1 MGAVAP
7 IVRVRDAHL
16 ADAGGAVRVVVTGL
30 PCAADVVATMDAR
43 GLVASLESGRA
54 EVVAPPGTLIEA
66 VAEFVD
72 AASAARFETA
82 VRDAIGAWS
91 GAPPDLHTPAG
102 SLPTATRPVVM
113 GVINVTPDSFSDG
126 GHHLD
131 GSGDPAGA
139 IAVARAMLDQ
149 GADLIDVG
157 GESTRPG
164 ATPVPADEELRR
176 VLPVVSALAADGAI
190 VAVDTI
196 KSQVARA
203 AVDAGA
209 AIVNDVSAGSLDPQ
223 LWPTV
228 AELGVPYVLTH
239 LQGTPQTM
247 QDAPSYDDVVA
258 EVFET
263 LTEGVRSLAE
273 LGLPAERIVVDPGI
287 GFGKTVEH
295 NLALLRSTRE
305 LTSLG
310 RPVMIGTSRKG
321 FIGRL
326 TGVTDPLDRLA
337 GSLATASVAV
347 ADGARLVRA
356 HDVADTVRA
365 VTLAHAVAVG
375 PPA

>member
-7 IVRVRDAHL
+7 IIRVRDANL
-16 ADAGGAVRVVVTGL
+16 VDAGGAVHAVVTGL
-30 PCAADVVATMDAR
+30 PRAADVVAALDAR
-43 GLVASLESGRA
+43 GVVASLDGGRA
-54 EVVAPPGTLIEA
+54 DLIASPQTLTAA
-66 VAEFVD
+66 VAEVAD
-72 AASAARFETA
+72 QAAVAGFET
-82 VRDAIGAWS
+82 VLRDAIAAWS
-91 GAPPDLHTPAG
+91 GAPPDLHTAAG
-102 SLPTATRPVVM
+102 SLPTASRPVVM
-113 GVINVTPDSFSDG
+113 GVVNVTPDSFSDG

-131 GSGDPAGA
+131 GSGDPALA
-139 IAVARAMLDQ
+139 IAAARAMLDE

-164 ATPVPADEELRR
+164 ADPVPAAEELRR

-190 VAVDTI
+190 VAIDTI
-196 KSQVARA
+196 KAEVARA
-203 AVDAGA
+203 AVEAGA
-209 AIVNDVSAGSLDPQ
+209 VIVNDVSAGSLDPK

-239 LQGTPQTM
+239 IQGTPQTM
-247 QDAPSYDDVVA
+247 QDAPHYDDVVA
-258 EVFET
+258 EVFES
-263 LTEGVRSLAE
+263 LTQGLRSLGE
-273 LGLPAERIVVDPGI
+273 LGVPPERIVVDPGI
-287 GFGKTVEH
+287 GFGKTIEH
-295 NLALLRSTRE
+295 NLALLRQIRE

-326 TGVTDPLDRLA
+326 TGVDDPLDRLA

-347 ADGARLVRA
+347 AGGARLVRA

>member
-7 IVRVRDAHL
+7 IIRVRDANL
-16 ADAGGAVRVVVTGL
+16 VDAGGAVHAVVTGL
-30 PCAADVVATMDAR
+30 PRAADVVAALDAR
-43 GLVASLESGRA
+43 GVVASLDSGRA
-54 EVVAPPGTLIEA
+54 DLIASPQTLTAA
-66 VAEFVD
+66 VAEVAD
-72 AASAARFETA
+72 QAAVAGFET
-82 VRDAIGAWS
+82 VLRDAIAAWS
-91 GAPPDLHTPAG
+91 GAPPDLHTAAG
-102 SLPTATRPVVM
+102 SLPTASRPVVM
-113 GVINVTPDSFSDG
+113 GVVNVTPDSFSDG

-131 GSGDPAGA
+131 GSGDPALA
-139 IAVARAMLDQ
+139 IAAARAMLDE

-164 ATPVPADEELRR
+164 ADPVPAAEELRR

-190 VAVDTI
+190 VAIDTI
-196 KSQVARA
+196 KAEVARA
-203 AVDAGA
+203 AVEAGA
-209 AIVNDVSAGSLDPQ
+209 VIVNDVSAGSLDPK

-239 LQGTPQTM
+239 IQGTPQTM
-247 QDAPSYDDVVA
+247 QDAPHYDDVVA
-258 EVFET
+258 EVFES
-263 LTEGVRSLAE
+263 LTQGLRSLGE
-273 LGLPAERIVVDPGI
+273 LRVPPERIVVDPGI
-287 GFGKTVEH
+287 GFGKTIEH
-295 NLALLRSTRE
+295 NLALLRQIRE

-326 TGVTDPLDRLA
+326 TGVDDPLDRLA

-347 ADGARLVRA
+347 AGGARLVRA